1 MKRLK
6 ATWKRL
12 DFFMFFFLFP
22 LIIFAGCAKK
32 VAINSAAEDQILE
45 QRVKVYWEHK
55 IKGEFDKSYEY
66 EDPFFR
72 KSMNMVTYI
81 KTTGRAVKWKQM
93 SIERIT
99 VDNETAQADLVL
111 TIQAIVPDPKIMGK
125 DLMTREE
132 DRWVKVDGTWYH
144 SEKRRGLK
152 K

>member
-1 MKRLK
+1 
-6 ATWKRL
+6 
-12 DFFMFFFLFP
+12 MFFFLFP

-32 VAINSAAEDQILE
+32 VAVNSVADDQILE
-45 QRVKVYWEHK
+45 QRITAYWNHK

-93 SIERIT
+93 AIEKT
-99 VDNETAQADLVL
+99 SVDGETAQADLVL
-111 TIQAIVPDPKIMGK
+111 TIQAMVPDPKILGT
-125 DLMTREE
+125 DLRVKES

-144 SEKRRGLK
+144 AEKRRGLK
-152 K
+152 